1 MRNSIIAVLSI
12 ALIGCIG
19 WYIFLGPAAMPPA
32 TIASAKQSFD
42 EGDFEMALF
51 QANQLLDTRPKSAPL
66 LMLAAESATKLQM
79 FDQALDYYT
88 RVPESATEWAT
99 SRWAMGE
106 IFYHI
111 GQASQAIEA
120 LDASLEKAP
129 DLVLAHERMIGLL
142 STFGRRRETLPHLM
156 FMIRSNRLTTEY
168 LLLVGNLAKENEIM
182 KELQRCK
189 QAAPLDPLPDL
200 GLASSAYTRGEF
212 DQARTLLETVIPKA
226 KGFSAAHALLGFIL
240 LETSP
245 DELKAWN
252 ASLPAS
258 AESDPDIWYIRGQWL
273 RTDYPEQAIR
283 CFAEAI
289 RLDANHVKAH
299 QAIAQ
304 WLARVGKAELAQ
316 PFADKA
322 EKLQTINADLEQ
334 IYKARNFT
342 PTIKEV
348 AELTLELG
356 RLWEAIGWSLFA
368 QSADPSLDW
377 PREVA
382 ERAQSAT
389 NFSVNTPHTLPSAN
403 LVVGAS
409 WVNEFPKPDFSQ
421 LGKGQVT
428 SSQPDGTQSSSGVLF
443 ADRTLP
449 SGLSF
454 RFDNNT
460 NGKVDGHRIFET
472 TGAGIGIIDFD
483 SDGCSDVFLVQGGD
497 FPAAKNNVTHQDQLF
512 RNLSHGEEL
521 RFESVTSPTRLEDFA
536 FGQGIAVADVN
547 CDGFDDIY
555 VCNIGTNQLWL
566 NCGDGTFVDGN
577 SLIPADEDWT
587 SSAAIADLNFDGFP
601 EIYDA
606 NYVQGND
613 VFTRLCTVGGKQ
625 RSCSPLTFSPTVDRV
640 LTSTAQGGFEA
651 VNCDAMVANGLGVV
665 IFRLADR
672 EYPSIFVAADQQANL
687 MGNVSVG
694 SSRGEFEIENDA
706 VVQGVAFDSSG
717 RAQACMGIA
726 AGDANADG
734 EVDLF
739 VTNFYDEYYTLFI
752 QEDGFFTDVTARSG
766 TIGATKPLLGFGAQF
781 LDANLDG
788 LQDLFVL
795 NGHIDDHT
803 HIGIIEQMP
812 PQFFLALGDGKF
824 ELVDAESLGPFF
836 SSLRLGRSLAKFDVN
851 RDGLSDL
858 VCNDLEAPVSLIE
871 NTSKPVGS
879 SLTLRLVGTKSDRN
893 AFCSEATLV
902 CEVDGKP
909 QSQKLQ
915 LISGGGYQASNE
927 RSLLFTVPIN
937 ASNLSLTINWPS
949 GNVDTFDNLTARNYV
964 AVEGRTLTAVDR

>member
-1 MRNSIIAVLSI
+1 MRNSIIAFLSI
-12 ALIGCIG
+12 SLVGCIG
-19 WYIFLGPAAMPPA
+19 WYVFFGPGVLPPP
-32 TIASAKQSFD
+32 TIASANQAFE
-42 EGDFEMALF
+42 EGDFATALVE
-51 QANQLLDTRPKSAPL
+51 ADQLLSARPTSAPL
-66 LMLAAESATKLQM
+66 LMMAAESATKLEM
-79 FDQALDYYT
+79 FDQAIDYYA
-88 RVPESATEWAT
+88 RIPRSATEWAT
-99 SRWAMGE
+99 SRWAMSE

-111 GQASQAIEA
+111 GQATKAVDSASAA
-120 LDASLEKAP
+120 LDKDPEF
-129 DLVLAHERMIGLL
+129 VLAHERMIGLL

-156 FMIRSNRLTTEY
+156 FMIRSNRLTVEY

-182 KELQRCK
+182 PELQRCK

-212 DQARTLLETVIPKA
+212 DEARALVETVIPKA
-226 KGFSAAHALLGFIL
+226 NEISAAHALLGFIL

-252 ASLPAS
+252 AKLPAS
-258 AESDPDIWYIRGQWL
+258 AETDPDIWYIRGQWL
-273 RTDYPEQAIR
+273 RTAYPEQAIR

-299 QAIAQ
+299 QSMAQ

-368 QSADPSLDW
+368 QSADPTITW
-377 PREVA
+377 PKEVA

-421 LGKGQVT
+421 LGKEQIANSPGDEA
-428 SSQPDGTQSSSGVLF
+428 SIQSVAQF
-443 ADRTLP
+443 VERTAP
-449 SGLSF
+449 SGLNF
-454 RFDNNT
+454 QFDNNT
-460 NGKVDGHRIFET
+460 NGAVDGHRIFET
-472 TGAGIGIIDFD
+472 TGAGIGILDFD
-483 SDGCSDVFLVQGGD
+483 ADGWPDVFFVQGGD
-497 FPAAKNNVTHQDQLF
+497 FPPAENNATHQDQLF
-512 RNLSHGEEL
+512 RNLSQGEEL
-521 RFESVTSPTRLEDFA
+521 RFESATLQSRLQDFA

-555 VCNIGTNQLWL
+555 VCNIGPNQLWL
-566 NCGDGTFVDGN
+566 NCGDGTFENGN
-577 SLIPADEDWT
+577 SRIPADQAWT
-587 SSAAIADLNFDGFP
+587 SSAAIADLNLDGFP

-606 NYVQGND
+606 NYVQGDD
-613 VFTRLCTVGGKQ
+613 VFTRLCTVGGKE
-625 RSCSPLTFSPTVDRV
+625 RSCSPLTFSPTTDRV
-640 LTSTAQGGFEA
+640 LTPTEQGTFKP

-665 IFRLADR
+665 VFRLAGHD
-672 EYPSIFVAADQQANL
+672 YPSIFVAADQQANL
-687 MGNVSVG
+687 MGNVIAG
-694 SSRGEFEIENDA
+694 SSASEFQIENDA

-726 AGDANADG
+726 AGDANSDG

-739 VTNFYDEYYTLFI
+739 VTNFYDEYYTLFV
-752 QEDGFFTDVTARSG
+752 QDGGFFTDVTARSG

-788 LQDLFVL
+788 FQDLFVL

-812 PQFFLALGDGKF
+812 PQFFLGLGEGKF
-824 ELVDAESLGPFF
+824 ELVDAEVVGPFF
-836 SSLRLGRSLAKFDVN
+836 SSLRLGRALAKFDVDQN
-851 RDGLSDL
+851 GLCDL
-858 VCNDLEAPVSLIE
+858 VCGDLESPASLVENVS
-871 NTSKPVGS
+871 NPVGS
-879 SLTLRLVGTKSDRN
+879 SLTLRLVGTESERN
-893 AFCSEATLV
+893 AFCSEATLS
-902 CEVDGKP
+902 CSAAGKMH
-909 QSQKLQ
+909 SQKLQ

-927 RSLLFTVPIN
+927 RSLQFTVPPN
-937 ASNLSLTINWPS
+937 ASKLTLSIVWPS
-949 GNVDTFDNLTARNYV
+949 GKVEQYDNLAGRSYI
-964 AVEGRTLTAVDR
+964 AVEGHALTEILR